1 MTPSVRN
8 KPESSTCPDKCNLLP
23 TIITC
28 PARIIH
34 SFIKF
39 LKMLI
44 HDKFV
49 CFQQFFS
56 NFRIPGLN
64 SPTEISALLKD
75 TTPGPRLES
84 NPQPCDQGSGTPPCE
99 RFAVIKQGS
108 FNIYRY
114 GSKYGDTVANSEGPN

>member
-1 MTPSVRN
+1 MSGGQP
-8 KPESSTCPDKCNLLP
+8 KDKCNLPP

-28 PARIIH
+28 PAGIIH

-49 CFQQFFS
+49 CFRLYTVNNFS
-56 NFRIPGLN
+56 VILGFLGLT

-84 NPQPCDQGSGTPPCE
+84 NPRPCDQGSNTPPCE
-99 RFAVIKQGS
+99 RFAVIKQGN
-108 FNIYRY
+108 FNMYGY
-114 GSKYGDTVANSEGPN
+114 GSKYGDTMANSEGPN